1 MEKQH
6 EGFGKMLSSIQE
18 AIGALS
24 VKQGEVQE
32 TMNKMEK
39 SISSWRPQ
47 VDAAVQSLQ
56 RDMELL
62 RNQVGAVERH
72 QAEADKSSN
81 TSQALEEREEI
92 ARRTSLLP
100 TPPTTSLPVSQALE
114 EREEIARHAPLLP
127 TPPTASM
134 PASTGEI
141 GLDGHRISTQFRGRA
156 PGVVTTLVPPPGK
169 GTHSLPFP
177 PRVHSNFSEFVGREE
192 SGGSEGRGYNH
203 RLPKLDFPQFD
214 DSDPQN
220 WRLRCE
226 HYFGVYGTHP
236 DLWVRVATIYFIG
249 RAASW
254 LRSSRAHLLCGSWG
268 VFCDTVDRKF
278 DRNRHLQLVR
288 QIDQL
293 KQSGS
298 VNEYY
303 ERFDDLWS
311 QLLVYDP
318 TLSTVSCVHRFTEG
332 LRSDIKNAVLMH
344 FPQDLETALALAI
357 LQEELGEAGGSLVSK
372 DGKKLGDHAAR
383 IKGAYPLPLP
393 PPKFVHA
400 GKGDDKR
407 AAEVPKVA
415 SSSDK
420 LVALKAYRRA
430 QGLCYVCAEKWSPT
444 HKCSGP
450 VQLHAVQELFSV
462 LAADVSDGEQD
473 ADSTSSLM
481 AISLQAIQGT
491 VSAHTLRLQGSIQ
504 GFDVLILV
512 DSGSSCSFLSS
523 VVLPHLTGVK
533 SLLTPIQVKVANG
546 TVLYC
551 TSELPAAKWE
561 VQGHQFSTNFK
572 LLPLDNYDMI
582 LGMDWLE
589 KYSPMDIN
597 WQAKT
602 IQFCLHDKS
611 VELKGVVPELDK
623 CDLVSIHQLQL
634 LHNQGAVE
642 SLVQLTAS
650 DGSSSSQNVPSSI
663 QSILDEFADIFTEPE
678 GLPPSRSYDHTIP
691 LIAGAQLVNIR
702 PYRYTPDQKN
712 EIEKQV
718 QEMLKKGIIRPSSS
732 PFSSPVLLVKKKDGT
747 WRFCV
752 DYRHLNAITIKN
764 KYPLPVI
771 DELLDELAGAC
782 WFSKLDLRS
791 GYHQIRMAPQDEH
804 KTAFKTH
811 NGHFEFRVLPFG
823 LTSAP
828 ATFQGV
834 MNSVLAAQLRQSV
847 LVFVDDILVYSRS
860 LEEHKNHLRQVL
872 STLTHHQL
880 KVKLSKCSFA
890 QQSLAYLGHIISAQ
904 GVATDEEKIIAVK
917 DWPTPLSVKDLRSF
931 LGLTGY
937 YRKFV
942 RNYGVICKPLTNLLR
957 KGVLFQW
964 TSVTQE
970 AFVALKTA
978 LIEAPV
984 LALPNFQQPF
994 VVETDASDKGIG
1006 AVLMQ
1011 NSHPIAFLSKA
1022 LGPRT
1027 QGLSTYEKE
1036 SLAIML
1042 AIDHWRSYLQHDEFV
1057 IRTDH
1062 RSLSFLINQ
1071 RLSTPWQQKALTKLL
1086 GLRYKIC
1093 YKKGL
1098 ENGAADALSRRQ
1110 SDGLEE
1116 LSAISICL
1124 PDWLQE
1130 LIAGYQS
1137 DSEAQKLL
1145 QALSVSGAGPSN
1157 FEVLNGIL
1165 YFKHRIWIGHNKL
1178 LQQKILANL
1187 HTAAVGGHSGILVT
1201 YQRVKQLFSW
1211 PGLRKD
1217 VQEFVQHC
1225 DIFQRAK
1232 SGHVK
1237 YPGLLQPLEVPS
1249 QSWQVITMDFIEGLP
1264 RSASFDCILVIV
1276 DKFSKFAHFFTP
1288 ETPLYCLWS
1297 GSAFHGTY
1305 S

>member
-1 MEKQH
+1 M
-6 EGFGKMLSSIQE
+6 
-18 AIGALS
+18 
-24 VKQGEVQE
+24 
-32 TMNKMEK
+32 
-39 SISSWRPQ
+39 
-47 VDAAVQSLQ
+47 
-56 RDMELL
+56 
-62 RNQVGAVERH
+62 
-72 QAEADKSSN
+72 
-81 TSQALEEREEI
+81 
-92 ARRTSLLP
+92 
-100 TPPTTSLPVSQALE
+100 
-114 EREEIARHAPLLP
+114 
-127 TPPTASM
+127 
-134 PASTGEI
+134 
-141 GLDGHRISTQFRGRA
+141 
-156 PGVVTTLVPPPGK
+156 
-169 GTHSLPFP
+169 
-177 PRVHSNFSEFVGREE
+177 
-192 SGGSEGRGYNH
+192 
-203 RLPKLDFPQFD
+203 
-214 DSDPQN
+214 
-220 WRLRCE
+220 
-226 HYFGVYGTHP
+226 
-236 DLWVRVATIYFIG
+236 
-249 RAASW
+249 
-254 LRSSRAHLLCGSWG
+254 
-268 VFCDTVDRKF
+268 
-278 DRNRHLQLVR
+278 
-288 QIDQL
+288 
-293 KQSGS
+293 
-298 VNEYY
+298 
-303 ERFDDLWS
+303 
-311 QLLVYDP
+311 
-318 TLSTVSCVHRFTEG
+318 
-332 LRSDIKNAVLMH
+332 
-344 FPQDLETALALAI
+344 
-357 LQEELGEAGGSLVSK
+357 
-372 DGKKLGDHAAR
+372 
-383 IKGAYPLPLP
+383 
-393 PPKFVHA
+393 
-400 GKGDDKR
+400 
-407 AAEVPKVA
+407 
-415 SSSDK
+415 
-420 LVALKAYRRA
+420 
-430 QGLCYVCAEKWSPT
+430 
-444 HKCSGP
+444 
-450 VQLHAVQELFSV
+450 
-462 LAADVSDGEQD
+462 
-473 ADSTSSLM
+473 
-481 AISLQAIQGT
+481 
-491 VSAHTLRLQGSIQ
+491 
-504 GFDVLILV
+504 
-512 DSGSSCSFLSS
+512 
-523 VVLPHLTGVK
+523 
-533 SLLTPIQVKVANG
+533 
-546 TVLYC
+546 
-551 TSELPAAKWE
+551 
-561 VQGHQFSTNFK
+561 
-572 LLPLDNYDMI
+572 
-582 LGMDWLE
+582 
-589 KYSPMDIN
+589 
-597 WQAKT
+597 
-602 IQFCLHDKS
+602 
-611 VELKGVVPELDK
+611 VPELDK

-663 QSILDEFADIFTEPE
+663 QSILDEFADIFNEPD

-691 LIAGAQLVNIR
+691 LIAGAQPVNIR

-1011 NSHPIAFLSKA
+1011 NGHPIAFLSKA

-1062 RSLSFLINQ
+1062 RSLSFLTNQ

-1116 LSAISICL
+1116 VSAISICL

-1130 LIAGYQS
+1130 LIDGYQS

-1157 FEVLNGIL
+1157 FEVQNGIL

-1211 PGLRKD
+1211 PGMRKD

-1225 DIFQRAK
+1225 DICQRAK
-1232 SGHVK
+1232 SEHVK

-1264 RSASFDCILVIV
+1264 KSASFDCILVIV
-1276 DKFSKFAHFFTP
+1276 DKFSKFAHFLPLKHPFTAFGVAQLFMEHIHSIHGLP
-1288 ETPLYCLWS
+1288 QAIVSDRDRVFTSSLWKELFRRAGTQLRMSSSYHPQSDGQTERVNQCLEMYLRCAVSSTPQRWC
-1297 GSAFHGTY
+1297 A
-1305 S
+1305 